1 MGLEVFEQYE
11 CDGQIEI
18 EDYLKGERMKKEAA
32 DSDCQCSRQEGKRCL
47 KN

>member
-18 EDYLKGERMKKEAA
+18 EEYLKGERMKKDEA
-32 DSDCQCSRQEGKRCL
+32 DSDCQRSRKEKDA
-47 KN
+47 